1 MGLKGSPLKVYGMM
15 TIIPFLIEY
24 VFSRLKKDNKFYS
37 YKTKSLIHQIEEINR
52 IPLREAIKVHEL
64 KDPEVLA
71 KVKELK
77 IDTDVE
83 SLYFEKD
90 LQIETIAQFITLFIN
105 LPFKDLISFNL
116 TMSSL
121 LGGKKIYTEEE
132 LTDKLKLLQK
142 QIAPSVKYNEEFFQ
156 SFK

>member
-37 YKTKSLIHQIEEINR
+37 YKTKNLIHQIEEINR

-105 LPFKDLISFNL
+105 LPFQDLISFNL
-116 TMSSL
+116 TMGSL

-132 LTDKLKLLQK
+132 LTGKLRLLQK
-142 QIAPSVKYNEEFFQ
+142 QIAPNVEYNEEFFQ